1 MSKNRIFA
9 SLVVALLLTGSAAAQ
24 APQGCA
30 QELRQ
35 LRWLVQKYGSERTAL
50 EFALAASEATRQAAD
65 ARLKALEAAIQA
77 LESARGQKGGSQ

>member
-1 MSKNRIFA
+1 MRRGIVVVMIGLAFA
-9 SLVVALLLTGSAAAQ
+9 GSAAAQ
-24 APQGCA
+24 GLTCE

-35 LRWLVQKYGSERTAL
+35 MRWLVQKYGSERTAL